1 MIVNLVK
8 TVLKFNSKKD
18 ALKFHLL
25 AITTEEGL
33 KLSFADIDVAIEVYT
48 NGYSKD
54 LFICCVDK
62 GFFRSVQ
69 SVRNSIAKLTKLGVL
84 DKTKFDRKV
93 NKRFLPEA
101 KESDFIF
108 NYQVN
113 YDLQNS

>member
-1 MIVNLVK
+1 MINLVK
-8 TVLKFNSKKD
+8 TILKFNSKKD

-33 KLSFADIDVAIEVYT
+33 RLSSADIDVAIEVYL

-54 LFICCVDK
+54 LFDCCVTGGYFK
-62 GFFRSVQ
+62 SIQ

-84 DKTKFDRKV
+84 DKSKFNRKV
-93 NKRFLPEA
+93 NSKFLPDL
-101 KESDFIF
+101 KDSDFIF

-113 YDLQNS
+113 YDLQKS